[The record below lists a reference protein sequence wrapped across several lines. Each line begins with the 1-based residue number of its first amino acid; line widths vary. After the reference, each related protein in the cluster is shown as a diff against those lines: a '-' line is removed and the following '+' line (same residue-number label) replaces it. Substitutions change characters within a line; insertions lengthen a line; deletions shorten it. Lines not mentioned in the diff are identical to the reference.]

1 MSVCRFFLE
10 TILRMLYHGDE
21 PEQGKSHTVSI
32 ILVDSPMLF
41 LKNSI
46 HLQALPP
53 EHGCTAAHI
62 LAHPW
67 YELHFLYKLRA
78 IILYGVTSH
87 DFILY
92 FTGLTNLRS
101 L

>member
-1 MSVCRFFLE
+1 
-10 TILRMLYHGDE
+10 MLYHGDE

-46 HLQALPP
+46 HLHALPP

-62 LAHPW
+62 L
-67 YELHFLYKLRA
+67 
-78 IILYGVTSH
+78 GMN
-87 DFILY
+87 FIFYINWGQL
-92 FTGLTNLRS
+92 FFM
-101 L
+101 